1 MAKSSLDSVQ
11 QRITLDVEWR
21 AFELRPQGGPPMDP
35 AYRKRIEESW
45 PRVQAMGRE
54 FGVEMKSHRF
64 GVNTRSAHQAYK
76 IVQRLAPEQADA
88 FNTAIYRAYFE
99 EDQDIGD
106 AEVLVALA
114 ESLGIDGA
122 ALRERLEAG
131 EALEEVV
138 AEEELAYM
146 SGISGVPAQVFMDK
160 YLVSGVRPPEYIE
173 AVVEQI
179 REQEGA

>member
-1 MAKSSLDSVQ
+1 
-11 QRITLDVEWR
+11 
-21 AFELRPQGGPPMDP
+21 MDP

-64 GVNTRSAHQAYK
+64 GVNTRPAHQTYK

-106 AEVLVALA
+106 VEVLVALA
-114 ESLGIDGA
+114 ESLDIDGA

-131 EALEEVV
+131 EALVEVV
-138 AEEELAYM
+138 AEEEMAYM